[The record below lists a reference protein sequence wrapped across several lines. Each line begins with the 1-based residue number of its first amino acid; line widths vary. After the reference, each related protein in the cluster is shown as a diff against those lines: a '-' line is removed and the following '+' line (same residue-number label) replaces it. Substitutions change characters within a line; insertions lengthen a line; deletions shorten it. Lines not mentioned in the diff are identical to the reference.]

1 MDSSLLL
8 KIAKDVLGTEVIA
21 VTAVSPLQPEHEKS
35 AAKKIAQRLG
45 VKHVTI
51 NPQPLKKQEVRKNVK
66 NRCYYCKLV
75 LMKKLK
81 EIARERGYVV
91 IEATS
96 KSDLRDH
103 RPGLRALKRLGI
115 ASPLVEAGFEK
126 KEIRRTARRLGLPNW
141 NAPSAAC
148 LASRIPYGQELTIK
162 KLRRIEKAENYLRQ
176 LRFTQIR
183 VRDHYPIA
191 RIETNKREFKKLLR
205 EHRKIVRYFC
215 GLGYR
220 FITLDLAG
228 YRTGSFDR

>member
-1 MDSSLLL
+1 VDSSLLL

-21 VTAVSPLQPEHEKS
+21 VTAVSPLQPEREKS

-162 KLRRIEKAENYLRQ
+162 KLRRIEKAENYNGDNQVVAEELRKEYFFRVER
-176 LRFTQIR
+176 LPSYKNIENPFFDHVDEETRNKIR
-183 VRDHYPIA
+183 
-191 RIETNKREFKKLLR
+191 ET
-205 EHRKIVRYFC
+205 
-215 GLGYR
+215 GYW
-220 FITLDLAG
+220 
-228 YRTGSFDR
+228 